1 VRRIHS
7 NVRGLTEDGQPYSA
21 DEPALLAWVHVTESY
36 GFLHGYRRYVGQVPT
51 VDADRYYD
59 ETRRIA
65 EALGAR
71 DVPRTENEVARYFA
85 ESQTQFAF
93 TERSR
98 VVLQIL
104 HEMKLPVPF
113 AHRSR
118 DVFLGAG
125 AALLPDWA
133 AWLLPPSV
141 TDARRTRRAS
151 RILRT
156 IAPLFRAGL
165 NDGPAQR
172 ACRRM
177 GKDAS
182 WVRRPFVSR

>member
-1 VRRIHS
+1 M
-7 NVRGLTEDGQPYSA
+7 P
-21 DEPALLAWVHVTESY
+21 P
-36 GFLHGYRRYVGQVPT
+36 

-59 ETRRIA
+59 EMRRTA

-71 DVPRTENEVARYFA
+71 DVPRTESAVIDYFA
-85 ESQTQFAF
+85 SIQKQLAF

-98 VVLQIL
+98 IVLQIL
-104 HEMKLPVPF
+104 QRMKLPVPM
-113 AHRSR
+113 AGLSR
-118 DVFLGAG
+118 DIFLDAG

-133 AWLLPPSV
+133 VARLPQS
-141 TDARRTRRAS
+141 AIHR
-151 RILRT
+151 LRT
-156 IAPLFRAGL
+156 QVSAGTLRTLAPLFRLGL

-182 WVRRPFVSR
+182 WARRPFVA